1 MTSVSTHRWQCSMAV
16 CVFVLERKLKID
28 KAKYLF
34 LKFDTA
40 ACIRQLRGMYETR
53 DDPTTS

>member
-1 MTSVSTHRWQCSMAV
+1 MAV

-34 LKFDTA
+34 LKFDSA